1 MCCRYSI
8 RLNICPLYF
17 LPSLEGTTHC
27 YFAVFLKL
35 PTAAPR
41 GKIKFMFGI
50 SICFVSFVCNNHF
63 ILKPYLPCTYIFCHN
78 KIAVILLFFS
88 SLQELL
94 PGARSNV
101 SVLNWILHR
110 FSVTQRTMDS
120 ICSTILKIVTARCL
134 EKGTRLIDNL
144 YVHIGLKWIVAILL
158 LFVFFPFFWVFW
170 WVCLQPVPG
179 RIIFPDNFQH
189 NGETAKI
196 QIIMILSLSLP
207 FFC

>member
-1 MCCRYSI
+1 MRCILQLNAPCTYIFFHRKKEQHAVILLFPSSWQQLLPWARSSLCLRYRYMCCRYSI
-8 RLNICPLYF
+8 HQNICPLHLYF
-17 LPSLEGTTHC
+17 LLSQERTTHC

-101 SVLNWILHR
+101 SVLN
-110 FSVTQRTMDS
+110 
-120 ICSTILKIVTARCL
+120 
-134 EKGTRLIDNL
+134 
-144 YVHIGLKWIVAILL
+144 
-158 LFVFFPFFWVFW
+158 
-170 WVCLQPVPG
+170 
-179 RIIFPDNFQH
+179 
-189 NGETAKI
+189 
-196 QIIMILSLSLP
+196 
-207 FFC
+207 